1 MGLVALTWLDTFI
14 AVAKAGHVMERP
26 LRVLIADAVPRARAA
41 LAALLSGWPDIDVVG
56 AAANGSEVV
65 QMVWDNHP
73 DVVVLD
79 VNMPLL
85 DGLEATRAIRRRQ
98 PATRVIVLTLYADYR
113 SAALAAGADAFLLK
127 GCPIAE
133 LARMLR
139 QHQANSAANRCQA
152 G

>member
-1 MGLVALTWLDTFI
+1 MGLVALTWLYIFI

-41 LAALLSGWPDIDVVG
+41 LEALLSGWPDIDVVG

-85 DGLEATRAIRRRQ
+85 DGLEATRAIKRRQ
-98 PATRVIVLTLYADYR
+98 PATRVIVLTLYADCR

-127 GCPIAE
+127 GCPITE
-133 LARMLR
+133 LAWMLR
-139 QHQANSAANRCQA
+139 QHQANSAANRCQ
-152 G
+152 GG